1 MLLLSF
7 ASSSRRPPPP
17 PEDPAGLEPEHEDEE
32 PSVGEE
38 AGAAALAT
46 IPWVLSVLFHLALV
60 IVALFVVWSAI
71 VQQDEEKEIIP
82 TIRLS
87 ETPGAPPTVQPTER
101 ETRTTTARRTV
112 SQTPRENPTTSMTQ
126 AVAINTNLIGAMG
139 SPSGASAPVGTSVG
153 TGANFKASFFGTGGN
168 AKRIIFLIDASGS
181 LIDTLP
187 FVLVELKEKI
197 QQLSDQQQ
205 YTILFFT
212 GQGPLEVP
220 PAGMKKGSADNKART
235 IEWISQAGFNIP
247 VGGRTDPIPALK
259 KALAYRPEMIFLLSD
274 NITGSG
280 RYEIDQSNLLNEI
293 ERANRDKTQINTI
306 QFLYPDP
313 LAAQGRQG
321 TLEKIASQTGGQ
333 YKFVDAKEL
342 GIE

>member
-7 ASSSRRPPPP
+7 ASTSRNTPPP
-17 PEDPAGLEPEHEDEE
+17 PELEHEDEE

-60 IVALFVVWSAI
+60 IIALFVVWSAI

-153 TGANFKASFFGTGGN
+153 TGANFKGGLYIPEGGN
-168 AKRIIFLIDASGS
+168 VERVVYLIDASGS

-187 FVLVELKEKI
+187 FVLADLKESI
-197 QQLSDQQQ
+197 QKLSDQQH
-205 YTILFFT
+205 YTVIFFT
-212 GQGPLEVP
+212 GRGPLEVA
-220 PAGMKKGSADNKART
+220 PAGMKKGTADSKART
-235 IEWISQAGFNIP
+235 IQWISQAGVNIP
-247 VGGRTDPIPALK
+247 VGGRTDPIPAIK
-259 KALAYRPEMIFLLSD
+259 QALRYRPDLIYLLSD

-280 RYEIDQSNLLNEI
+280 RYEIDQSNLLDEI
-293 ERANRDKTQINTI
+293 ERANRAGTKINAI

-313 LAAQGRQG
+313 LAAAGRKG
-321 TLEKIASQTGGQ
+321 TLEKIADQTGGR
-333 YKFVDAKEL
+333 YKFVDAQEL
-342 GIE
+342 GLE